1 MGYKDTW
8 FGKIPFHIYSGRKFD
23 GRTYWLHKSV
33 RVFSGELVPMN
44 EANPD
49 GSITVLGALE
59 YKFRDFPYGVADKSG
74 LQKSLEK
81 FTEELRKY
89 DGVRIVKKT
98 KNILRAIYKN
108 EKLMVAITTSAN
120 G

>member
-1 MGYKDTW
+1 
-8 FGKIPFHIYSGRKFD
+8 
-23 GRTYWLHKSV
+23 
-33 RVFSGELVPMN
+33 MN

-59 YKFRDFPYGVADKSG
+59 CKYRDFPLGVADKG
-74 LQKSLEK
+74 ALQKSLEK
-81 FTEELRKY
+81 FTDELRKY
-89 DGVRIVKKT
+89 DGVKIIKKT